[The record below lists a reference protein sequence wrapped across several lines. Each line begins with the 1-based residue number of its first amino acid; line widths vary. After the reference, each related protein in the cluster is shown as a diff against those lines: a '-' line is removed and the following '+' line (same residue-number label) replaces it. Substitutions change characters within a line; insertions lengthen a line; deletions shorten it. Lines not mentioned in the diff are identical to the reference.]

1 MPDKEDNAAEDVQP
15 EDIEEEELTATREA
29 KLHLEAIL
37 GHALHEKGLWSQNAS
52 FHWSVARNKE
62 LSSSR

>member
-37 GHALHEKGLWSQNAS
+37 GHALHEKGL
-52 FHWSVARNKE
+52 
-62 LSSSR
+62 